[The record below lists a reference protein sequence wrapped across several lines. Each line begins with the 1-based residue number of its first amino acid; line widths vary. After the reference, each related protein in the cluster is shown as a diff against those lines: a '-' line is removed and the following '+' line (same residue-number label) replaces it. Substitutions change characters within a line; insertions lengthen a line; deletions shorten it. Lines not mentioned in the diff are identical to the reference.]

1 MASGIS
7 VVVKALDIK
16 CMHVDRVEYVE
27 ATSQM
32 NRETYQ
38 RDHVDVHA
46 RPYKRIRQKCPVC
59 GMNCSVYDHQ
69 AKEESAWRAND
80 INGVPV
86 IILYRPTRVY
96 CPEHGVLNEYMP
108 WTDGNSR
115 FTEGFNNEVAFM
127 ALTCPK
133 TVVSQFF
140 NINWRTVGN
149 CIRAAHERL
158 EPDVSQRLRG
168 LRRICVDET
177 SYRKGH
183 KYITVVYDLDHN
195 RVAWVHEGHGYEV
208 FKLFC
213 ESLTKEECQTLEVI
227 AGDGAGW
234 IDQCKTEYFK
244 QARRCVD
251 FFHVVGWVN
260 EALDKVRNGVR
271 SKAEREVEDMKKE
284 FRAAEAAEKEEIRKA
299 EQELQAAIKELRSLP
314 KRGRPGKRKRELE
327 QYITELK
334 ARLKDYDNESGIV
347 ITEEEYKAA
356 VEELKTLPRRGR
368 RSKRKSELLTICAL
382 YEGANSG
389 DKNTLSAA
397 HQKII
402 NDLEQEAKKIKG
414 TKYVLGMNP
423 ENLKASALDRLRLIE
438 ESYPD
443 VYRAYQLKEKLR
455 IILHMKDPKTAE
467 TALEKWIEEAQNCE
481 IKQFVDMADKIRK
494 HKENILNAVELQVNS
509 SKSEATNT
517 TIKSLIATARGFRN
531 MANMFALI
539 YLRCSDIVVPLHN
552 RYQPSAEK
560 QRELRELQNRRKHQR
575 EEEKRQSV
583 MAEA

>member
-1 MASGIS
+1 
-7 VVVKALDIK
+7 
-16 CMHVDRVEYVE
+16 MHVDRVEYVE
-27 ATSQM
+27 DTSRM

-38 RDHVDVHA
+38 RNRIEVHS
-46 RPYKRIRQKCPVC
+46 RPYKRIRGRCPVC
-59 GMNCSVYDHQ
+59 GQKCSIYDHQ
-69 AKEESAWRAND
+69 AKEESSWRAND

-86 IILYRPTRVY
+86 FILYQPARIS

-108 WTDGNSR
+108 WIDGSSR

-127 ALTCPK
+127 ALTSPK

-149 CIRAAHERL
+149 CIKAAHERL

-168 LRRICVDET
+168 LKRICVDET

-183 KYITVVYDLDHN
+183 KYITVVYDLDRN
-195 RVAWVHEGHGYEV
+195 RIAWVHEGFGYEV

-213 ESLTKEECQTLEVI
+213 ESLTKEECLAIEVI

-234 IDQCKTEYFK
+234 IDQCKREYFK

-260 EALDKVRNGVR
+260 EALDKVRNGAR

-284 FRAAEAAEKEEIRKA
+284 FRAAEAAEREEIRKT
-299 EQELQAAIKELRSLP
+299 EQELETAVEELNSLP
-314 KRGRPGKRKRELE
+314 KRGRPGKRKKELE
-327 QYITELK
+327 QYIAELK
-334 ARLKDYDNESGIV
+334 ARLKDYEGKPKIT
-347 ITEEEYKAA
+347 ITEEEYLAA
-356 VEELKTLPRRGR
+356 VEELKKLPKRGR
-368 RSKRKSELLTICAL
+368 RSKRKSELLTIITL
-382 YEGANSG
+382 YEGSK
-389 DKNTLSAA
+389 DSETNTLSAA

-402 NDLEQEAKKIKG
+402 NDLEQAAKKIKG

-423 ENLKASALDRLRLIE
+423 ENLKISSLDRLRLIE

-467 TALEKWIEEAQNCE
+467 TALVQWIEEALHCE
-481 IKQFVDMADKIRK
+481 IKQFVDMAGKIQK

-509 SKSEATNT
+509 SRSEATNT

-539 YLRCSDIVVPLHN
+539 YLRCSDITVPLHN

-560 QRELRELQNRRKHQR
+560 QRELRELQNQRKHQR
-575 EEEKRQSV
+575 EEAKRQSYLQQNL
-583 MAEA
+583 